1 MTDPVPKAVCHVC
14 DTPDG
19 DHLDWCTPQ
28 AREQR
33 PSKDLLNVVKGLRY
47 RSDGVVDDFTADVE
61 VDGMSLGIH
70 QQDDIISLDV
80 DEARALRDWLNKV
93 VP

>member
-1 MTDPVPKAVCHVC
+1 MSEQVP
-14 DTPDG
+14 T
-19 DHLDWCTPQ
+19 
-28 AREQR
+28 
-33 PSKDLLNVVKGLRY
+33 KDQLNVVTGLRY
-47 RSDGVVDDFTADVE
+47 RSDGVVDDFIAEVEAD
-61 VDGMSLGIH
+61 GKSLGIF